1 MRGHELC
8 GDLCRYRRRRRSTGV
23 GGNAM
28 IPSQWWI
35 DPAILSQW
43 IDPAIP
49 SQWIDPAI
57 PSQLK

>member
-1 MRGHELC
+1 MC

-28 IPSQWWI
+28 IPSQW
-35 DPAILSQW
+35 

-57 PSQLK
+57 PSQWVDPSIPSQWIDAANS

>member
-28 IPSQWWI
+28 IPSQWI
-35 DPAILSQW
+35 DPAIPFQW

-49 SQWIDPAI
+49 SQWIDPAT
-57 PSQLK
+57 S